1 MASQQ
6 SQGTSS
12 PSASSIF
19 LPLGRRGSRT
29 SLSTHT
35 ERKGLNAALDQIHT
49 AAYQSDSLTTF
60 NDFTNPPAPT
70 SATEEKSFSGELQ
83 GGLSGLYSRFRTSV
97 GGVRD
102 IVSGVGRSLDR
113 SSTEDHGI
121 KSPPSERSV
130 SKSAHGSTASIPDS
144 QQYQPGSSQGSR
156 LHSPTSIT
164 HQSTQDGF
172 SSLLAGKGSRFSSK
186 TASISSKASVSPS
199 PAMKSPVV
207 PLPKSTTSSVAV
219 DPTVTELH
227 VNAIKEPHNSSNNS
241 VNLSSHSFQSIDSV
255 STDKE
260 DGPLT
265 ASISSSGRAQRIS
278 HSPVL
283 QAKAQHFPFEGS
295 GTSDVSRSSTMNSQV
310 PDSFKRSDSQVTH
323 ELDTS
328 LPGPVRKAR
337 HSVEGVHDGTERIRS
352 NSGASFNPDKSV
364 AAPATAPSN
373 VSQFSGNTDNS
384 FPDNQPPSTA
394 ATPMPLVEREAPPKE
409 SSKAPVKS
417 KPKERLV
424 LPSSSRLP
432 GYVASQASPSD
443 TSMGSA
449 AITPLGTAV
458 DYGPSQDGRSW
469 RSHATG
475 DGVMSQLRSK
485 LLSKDFWMRDENAKD
500 CFHCGEPF
508 STFRRKHHCRT
519 CGQIFDSKCTLLIP
533 GDRFGQPGTIRV
545 CKPCEAMINGHDD
558 DSSEFSDSEQ
568 SPVVVNPRVSD
579 LGLGSYPRPTADD
592 DDTSSIVSQS
602 IDQVMKTPTMAIP
615 ATRRAGE
622 GHNRRSAVLEISPD
636 RPLARPT
643 SSRSLK
649 SSLSGRTHSMGHKRH
664 HSRQQFI
671 RNFKPYHDD
680 RAPFQRR
687 HVEDTALESRLPA
700 FHKDNI
706 IDPDLAQYLS
716 DDASSGDEQPSLLS
730 AVSEG
735 SLSKSG
741 GDNERTTFGGFLAAM
756 KKGRSAFGDRSIANY
771 SHVGRELDEGSISSS
786 RAVNLPRPRR
796 RNLSVASS
804 VHQRPSPRASKDSVF
819 NQQDSA
825 TAAHV
830 FPTGVTSSGFKMTRS
845 SSMRGAGAPP
855 VELNKASLQHVRK
868 LLRQLLKDASI
879 PHVQSWETALLPI
892 LLKAADEVDPDV
904 QGGDDMDIRHYV
916 KLKKILGGRPGDTS
930 YVSGLVF
937 TKNLALKSMSRC
949 IPQPKILIIA
959 FPLEYAR
966 HQQHFMSLEPVIRQ
980 EREFLENLVSR
991 IAALRPNLL
1000 LVEKNVSGLALELLD
1015 KAKIATAYNVKS
1027 SVLEAVS
1034 RCTQTRIITS
1044 MDKLVTTP
1052 VTSECGSFDVKTYVY
1067 NGRKKT
1073 YMYLSGCRKELG
1085 CTIVLRGGD
1094 SEVLSKVK
1102 RITEFMTYVVYNL
1115 RLETCLMRDEFA
1127 QMPASSDTEA
1137 GREAIDA
1144 ARSSILTTANKCGE
1158 KSGSPPSSPQQDSNE
1173 KNDGSIAEKSTV
1185 ASEVTEVPDDV
1196 PMPTY
1201 YQDFV
1206 HDSEAK
1212 ILSASPFVKFE
1223 PPYLLKRAREME
1235 RRLAYL
1241 KRLRDQN
1248 IDSDPS
1254 LDEKTRSQKFVLVTP
1269 EMVHESPQDASPKV
1283 KEVLHAAHDAE
1294 YDRALHNYQTQKRQ
1308 WEAYI
1313 AGAAG
1318 VFDPY
1323 AHQNIVVL
1331 FSLVCTTSSIPCSGP
1346 DLLALEYYNEHGD
1359 DAMFEPDCALG
1370 QYVEDICLNA
1380 NAICNVNGCEK
1391 RMFEH
1396 HRQYVHGEAQIS
1408 VFIQPYPSKL
1418 RGLQDTVLMWSACKI
1433 CGNETQVFPMSES
1446 TWKYSFGKYLELSFW
1461 SKNLHARAG
1470 VCPHDLQRDH
1480 LRYFGFKD
1488 VALRIHYDPINLLEI
1503 IVPRTRVTWKVD
1515 NDLKLRNDI
1524 YLKIEQRLN
1533 KFMLSVKARLKGINV
1548 ESVIPKLAED
1558 CKREV
1563 EALTKKANEDHAA
1576 LIKQLQDKYINSR
1589 YWEITP
1595 LNEVARFAQEKVVE
1609 WDTAFAEFEKNF
1621 FPSEKDI
1628 RRLATLQL
1636 KKIFL
1641 DKDASVTSLTST
1653 EEALASPTEPESE
1666 NTEEPEKPRP
1676 MRRMTLSPEKA
1687 QDVLVSVV
1695 EEHSGKEQKADG
1707 QDNGSA
1713 KVEETNT
1720 HSPTPTPE
1728 ERLSCSPADEAMAKK
1743 EVQHLDLALPS
1754 NQPEQTLVDVN
1765 AQSTVGKPESEPLA
1779 IDLSKGALEA
1789 IIPEQGDSQALSQR
1803 NNDTENPIHSPN
1815 SSPNQY
1821 RSAIPRPAEGA
1832 TRRNAKATSPP
1843 LFRAQSQPV
1852 QFQKETVYDNSPLK
1866 GFRINPGRI
1875 GGRDGAVSPPPFE
1888 VRFKGPDKKLSDR
1901 FGLNAFRNGRL
1912 TPGPSL
1918 IPRSIPTK
1926 KGHPRVSSLAKHFE
1940 QLSREFEKERQ
1951 RERAQRAAKRS
1962 QSRAFPLASSKPI
1975 VEVYKN
1981 VREAVEEREPS
1992 GEGEDL
1998 LSSASRTSIDDSSKD
2013 GEALP
2018 ARPLQEGQRQ
2028 DLTSQEP
2035 PTTPVEADSL
2045 IQSTEP
2051 ILSEGEAEEVHSD
2064 EDRSSVNGL
2073 QVTDSNEEL
2082 PKMSPE
2088 DEQLD
2093 LKEFPKHERSTLLKL
2108 LTNFWSERSASG
2120 WTPLEYPLTMSD
2132 HVFADCDII
2141 VREDEP
2147 SSLIAFAL
2155 DSHDYKE
2162 KLASIQ
2168 KRYEELDE
2176 KDTNLGEGPEAMNEA
2191 RVEHALLRS
2200 TGTHLKYQFQE
2211 GQAKMLCKVFY
2222 AEQFDA
2228 LRKKCG
2234 IAERIVESLS
2244 RCAKWD
2250 SKGGKTKSIFLKTLD
2265 DRFIL
2270 KSLSTIETQAFLKF
2284 APAYFQI
2291 MSEALFHELPS
2302 AIAKMFGFYQ
2312 VIIKNP
2318 ATGTEFNWFL
2328 LLMENLFYDRVP
2340 TRIFDL
2346 KGSMRNRKVQS
2357 TGERNEV
2364 LLDENMVDFIYE
2376 TPLFTREHSKKL
2388 LSQSVWNDTLFL
2400 GRQNVM
2406 DYSLMIAIDESRSEL
2421 VVGVIDCIRTYT
2433 WDKKLE
2439 SWIKDRGFAGGGKNR
2454 PTVTSPKEY
2463 KSRFREAM
2471 ARYVL
2476 QAPSCWSQFQQPQMY
2491 RYTPVEQPPGQA
2503 YHALDG
2509 DTAEGNESGGS

>member
-1 MASQQ
+1 MASHQ

-12 PSASSIF
+12 PSASSVF
-19 LPLGRRGSRT
+19 LPLGRRGSRA
-29 SLSTHT
+29 SISTQA
-35 ERKGLNAALDQIHT
+35 ERESLNAALDQIHT
-49 AAYQSDSLTTF
+49 AAYQSDTLTVF
-60 NDFTNPPAPT
+60 NEFTSPPAPT
-70 SATEEKSFSGELQ
+70 SAADEKTLSGELQ

-97 GGVRD
+97 GGM
-102 IVSGVGRSLDR
+102 VSGVGK
-113 SSTEDHGI
+113 SSDKSAVEDSGV
-121 KSPPSERSV
+121 KSPPSERSFT
-130 SKSAHGSTASIPDS
+130 KSAPEEP
-144 QQYQPGSSQGSR
+144 QQYNPSSSQGSR
-156 LHSPTSIT
+156 LHSPAPGS
-164 HQSTQDGF
+164 HHSTQDGPHL
-172 SSLLAGKGSRFSSK
+172 SGLGKGSKAPSK
-186 TASISSKASVSPS
+186 IASTSSKALVLSSS
-199 PAMKSPVV
+199 ALKSPTV
-207 PLPKSTTSSVAV
+207 PLPKATGSSMAV

-227 VNAIKEPHNSSNNS
+227 VNAIKEPSHISSNNS
-241 VNLSSHSFQSIDSV
+241 VNLSSNSLHTVDSAG
-255 STDKE
+255 TDKE
-260 DGPLT
+260 EGPHPGSL
-265 ASISSSGRAQRIS
+265 SSSGWSQRLSNSPILQVKT
-278 HSPVL
+278 HSST
-283 QAKAQHFPFEGS
+283 FERPGS
-295 GTSDVSRSSTMNSQV
+295 PDVSRSSTIGSQA
-310 PDSFKRSDSQVTH
+310 PDSFRRSDSQGTH
-323 ELDTS
+323 EIEAA
-328 LPGPVRKAR
+328 LPGPLRKAKR
-337 HSVEGVHDGTERIRS
+337 SIDGAQDAISFPSERLRS
-352 NSGASFNPDKSV
+352 NSGASFNPDKSNV
-364 AAPATAPSN
+364 ALGSRTNSVTQYNNNEVAPFMEAQAPST
-373 VSQFSGNTDNS
+373 VTTPVPLTDG
-384 FPDNQPPSTA
+384 
-394 ATPMPLVEREAPPKE
+394 EAQLKE
-409 SSKAPVKS
+409 LSKASVRHKAGD
-417 KPKERLV
+417 R
-424 LPSSSRLP
+424 PSISSGSRLP
-432 GYVASQASPSD
+432 GYVASQAS
-443 TSMGSA
+443 TTESA
-449 AITPLGTAV
+449 SGPPGLAPLNTAV
-458 DYGPSQDGRSW
+458 ERVPSTDGRGW
-469 RSHATG
+469 RPHVSG
-475 DGVMSQLRSK
+475 EGVMSQLRSK
-485 LLSKDFWMRDENAKD
+485 LLSKEFWMRDENAKD

-533 GDRFGQPGTIRV
+533 GDRFGQPSTIRV

-568 SPVVVNPRVSD
+568 SPVVVNPRMSEF
-579 LGLGSYPRPTADD
+579 GSGFYPRIPSEE
-592 DDTSSIVSQS
+592 DDTSSVVSQS
-602 IDQVMKTPTMAIP
+602 IEHVMRTPTMAIP

-649 SSLSGRTHSMGHKRH
+649 SSLSGRPHSMGHKRH
-664 HSRQQFI
+664 HSRQQYI

-687 HVEDTALESRLPA
+687 NAEDAVHETRLPA

-716 DDASSGDEQPSLLS
+716 DDASSGEEQPNLMS

-741 GDNERTTFGGFLAAM
+741 GESERTTFSGLLAAM
-756 KKGRSAFGDRSIANY
+756 KKGRSAFGDRSIAGLNPL
-771 SHVGRELDEGSISSS
+771 SRDADDGSVSSS
-786 RAVNLPRPRR
+786 RAVNLPRPSRR

-804 VHQRPSPRASKDSVF
+804 VHQRHSPRASKDSVF
-819 NQQDSA
+819 NTHEPPS
-825 TAAHV
+825 TIHV
-830 FPTGVTSSGFKMTRS
+830 FPTTGLPTSGFKMTRS

-868 LLRQLLKDASI
+868 LLRQLLKDASV
-879 PHVQSWETALLPI
+879 PNAPKWETALLPI
-892 LLKAADEVDPDV
+892 LLKAADEVVPDV
-904 QGGDDMDIRHYV
+904 QGGDDMDIRHYI
-916 KLKKILGGRPGDTS
+916 KLKRILGGRPGDTS

-937 TKNLALKSMSRC
+937 TKNLALKSMPRS
-949 IPQPKILIIA
+949 IAQPKILIIA

-1000 LVEKNVSGLALELLD
+1000 LVEKNVSGLALELLE
-1015 KAKIATAYNVKS
+1015 KANIATAYNVKS

-1052 VTSECGSFDVKTYVY
+1052 VHSDCGSFDVKTYVY

-1073 YMYLSGCRKELG
+1073 YMYLSGCSKALG

-1094 SEVLSKVK
+1094 SNVLAKVK
-1102 RITEFMTYVVYNL
+1102 RITEFMAYVVYNL
-1115 RLETCLMRDEFA
+1115 KLETCLMRDEFA
-1127 QMPASSDTEA
+1127 QMPTLSEAEIERKHNPEQDTASTKDT
-1137 GREAIDA
+1137 
-1144 ARSSILTTANKCGE
+1144 
-1158 KSGSPPSSPQQDSNE
+1158 
-1173 KNDGSIAEKSTV
+1173 STV
-1185 ASEVTEVPDDV
+1185 TGDVSEVPDDV

-1201 YQDFV
+1201 YEEIVRDHETKV
-1206 HDSEAK
+1206 
-1212 ILSASPFVKFE
+1212 LSASPFVKFE
-1223 PPYLLKRAREME
+1223 PPYLLMRAREME

-1241 KRLRDQN
+1241 KRLRDQ
-1248 IDSDPS
+1248 DLDLEQV
-1254 LDEKTRSQKFVLVTP
+1254 LDEKAKLQKFILVTP
-1269 EMVHESPQDASPKV
+1269 EMVHESPQGAPPKV
-1283 KEVLHAAHDAE
+1283 KEVLRAAHDAE
-1294 YDRALHNYQTQKRQ
+1294 YDRALHHYQTQKRQ
-1308 WEAYI
+1308 WEAYV
-1313 AGAAG
+1313 AGSVG
-1318 VFDPY
+1318 LFDPY

-1331 FSLVCTTSSIPCSGP
+1331 FSLVCTTTSIPCSGP
-1346 DLLALEYYNEHGD
+1346 DLLALEYYNEHGGD
-1359 DAMFEPDCALG
+1359 SIFEPDCTLG
-1370 QYVEDICLNA
+1370 QYVEDICIHA
-1380 NAICNVNGCEK
+1380 NAVCTANGCEK
-1391 RMFEH
+1391 RIFEH
-1396 HRQYVHGEAQIS
+1396 HRQYVHGEAQLS
-1408 VFIQPYPSKL
+1408 VFTQPYPSKL
-1418 RGLQDTVLMWSACKI
+1418 RGLQDTILMWSCCKI

-1480 LRYFGFKD
+1480 LRFFGFKD
-1488 VALRIHYDPINLLEI
+1488 VAIRIHYDSVNLLEI

-1515 NDLKLRNDI
+1515 NDLKLRNEV
-1524 YLKIEQRLN
+1524 YQRMEHRLN
-1533 KFMLSVKARLKGINV
+1533 RFMTSVKARLKGISV

-1558 CKREV
+1558 CKKEI
-1563 EALTKKANEDHAA
+1563 EFLGKKANEDHTA
-1576 LIKQLQDKYINSR
+1576 LIKQLQDKYTNSR
-1589 YWEITP
+1589 YWEVIP
-1595 LNEVARFAQEKVVE
+1595 LNEVIRSVQEKVVE

-1641 DKDASVTSLTST
+1641 DRDASVTSLTSP
-1653 EEALASPTEPESE
+1653 EEPPSTPTETENENVEDSE
-1666 NTEEPEKPRP
+1666 RIRAA
-1676 MRRMTLSPEKA
+1676 RRMTLSPEKA

-1695 EEHSGKEQKADG
+1695 EEHSGNKNAAVTQGGEFAKAEDAG
-1707 QDNGSA
+1707 SVALSSSSGSSQFSPRQDEVA
-1713 KVEETNT
+1713 AE
-1720 HSPTPTPE
+1720 
-1728 ERLSCSPADEAMAKK
+1728 K
-1743 EVQHLDLALPS
+1743 EVQHLDLAAPLSRSEQPVLVPPVLSPADTIETQPPLIAPTESEANLAEASEEASVHKRKKSDESQRITTPTRLPS
-1754 NQPEQTLVDVN
+1754 
-1765 AQSTVGKPESEPLA
+1765 G
-1779 IDLSKGALEA
+1779 
-1789 IIPEQGDSQALSQR
+1789 
-1803 NNDTENPIHSPN
+1803 
-1815 SSPNQY
+1815 
-1821 RSAIPRPAEGA
+1821 IPRPAEG
-1832 TRRNAKATSPP
+1832 TYRRSGKSTSPP
-1843 LFRAQSQPV
+1843 LFRAQTQPV
-1852 QFQKETVYDNSPLK
+1852 NSQREIGNDGTPAK
-1866 GFRINPGRI
+1866 GMKIAFGRLTPSE
-1875 GGRDGAVSPPPFE
+1875 GAASPPLDSK
-1888 VRFKGPDKKLSDR
+1888 FKTSDKKITDR
-1901 FGLNAFRNGRL
+1901 FGLTAFRNGRMA
-1912 TPGPSL
+1912 PGPSF
-1918 IPRSIPTK
+1918 IPRSIPSK
-1926 KGHPRVSSLAKHFE
+1926 KTTRVSYLAKHFE

-1951 RERAQRAAKRS
+1951 RERARRAAKGTH
-1962 QSRAFPLASSKPI
+1962 SRAIPIASSKPI

-1992 GEGEDL
+1992 GEGEDFIP
-1998 LSSASRTSIDDSSKD
+1998 SASRIPLDQSSRTS
-2013 GEALP
+2013 EELP
-2018 ARPLQEGQRQ
+2018 RRGSEEENRQ
-2028 DLTSQEP
+2028 DIILDD
-2035 PTTPVEADSL
+2035 PTTPKAEKENL
-2045 IQSTEP
+2045 IPEDDH
-2051 ILSEGEAEEVHSD
+2051 ILSEHEAEDGHSD
-2064 EDRSSVNGL
+2064 EDRASMDGL
-2073 QVTDSNEEL
+2073 QRTDSNEEM
-2082 PKMSPE
+2082 KMSPE
-2088 DEQLD
+2088 DESMD
-2093 LKEFPKHERSTLLKL
+2093 LKEFPKHERSTLLKM

-2120 WTPLEYPLTMSD
+2120 WAPLDYPLTMSD

-2155 DSHDYKE
+2155 GSADYKE
-2162 KLASIQ
+2162 KLEAIQ
-2168 KRYEELDE
+2168 RRYEEPDE
-2176 KDTNLGEGPEAMNEA
+2176 KPADSEDSADVMYET

-2234 IAERIVESLS
+2234 VAERIVESLS

-2250 SKGGKTKSIFLKTLD
+2250 SKGGKTKSLFLKTLD

-2270 KSLSTIETQAFLKF
+2270 KSLSPIETQAFLKF

-2376 TPLFTREHSKKL
+2376 TPLFAREHSKKL

-2476 QAPSCWSQFQQPQMY
+2476 QAPRYVY
-2491 RYTPVEQPPGQA
+2491 RYAPVEHYPSQD
-2503 YHALDG
+2503 YSVDG
-2509 DTAEGNESGGS
+2509 DALEEIVS

>member
-12 PSASSIF
+12 PSASSVF
-19 LPLGRRGSRT
+19 LPLGRRGSRASVST
-29 SLSTHT
+29 QAERESLH
-35 ERKGLNAALDQIHT
+35 AALDQIHT
-49 AAYQSDSLTTF
+49 AAYQSDALTVF
-60 NDFTNPPAPT
+60 NEFTSPPAPS
-70 SATEEKSFSGELQ
+70 SATDEKTISGELQ

-97 GGVRD
+97 GG
-102 IVSGVGRSLDR
+102 IVSGVGK
-113 SSTEDHGI
+113 SSDKNTADDTGL
-121 KSPPSERSV
+121 KSPPSERS
-130 SKSAHGSTASIPDS
+130 SIKPTHES
-144 QQYQPGSSQGSR
+144 SESHQQHAGSSQGSR
-156 LHSPTSIT
+156 LHSPAPGSQ
-164 HQSTQDGF
+164 HSFQDSVSG
-172 SSLLAGKGSRFSSK
+172 AGKSAKHPPKSTNSSSK
-186 TASISSKASVSPS
+186 PLIS
-199 PAMKSPVV
+199 PALKSPVP
-207 PLPKSTTSSVAV
+207 PLPKATGSSTAI
-219 DPTVTELH
+219 DPMVTELH
-227 VNAIKEPHNSSNNS
+227 VNATHASSTNS
-241 VNLSSHSFQSIDSV
+241 VNLSTNSLQTVESAG
-255 STDKE
+255 TDRE
-260 DGPLT
+260 DGPHT
-265 ASISSSGRAQRIS
+265 ASMSSSGWSQRLS
-278 HSPVL
+278 NSPVL
-283 QAKAQHFPFEGS
+283 QVKSSSANEAPASH
-295 GTSDVSRSSTMNSQV
+295 DISRTSTMGSQV
-310 PDSFKRSDSQVTH
+310 PENFRRSDSQGTH
-323 ELDTS
+323 EIEAA
-328 LPGPVRKAR
+328 LPGPLRKAKR
-337 HSVEGVHDGTERIRS
+337 SIDGTQDGIPFPPERLRS
-352 NSGASFNPDKSV
+352 NSGASFSLDRINTASGSRTNSV
-364 AAPATAPSN
+364 TQYNSNEVAPFIEKQIPSG
-373 VSQFSGNTDNS
+373 V
-384 FPDNQPPSTA
+384 
-394 ATPMPLVEREAPPKE
+394 ATPLPMPDDEVQRKELPKPLVKHKTGERQSI
-409 SSKAPVKS
+409 SSA
-417 KPKERLV
+417 
-424 LPSSSRLP
+424 SRLP
-432 GYVASQASPSD
+432 GYVASQASTAESVTGPPPLAPLN
-443 TSMGSA
+443 TSVDRVS
-449 AITPLGTAV
+449 GT
-458 DYGPSQDGRSW
+458 DGRSW
-469 RSHATG
+469 RPHASG

-485 LLSKDFWMRDENAKD
+485 LLSKEFWMRDENAKD

-533 GDRFGQPGTIRV
+533 GDRFSQTGTIRV

-568 SPVVVNPRVSD
+568 SPIPLHPRMSEF
-579 LGLGSYPRPTADD
+579 GGGIYPRIPSEE
-592 DDTSSIVSQS
+592 DDTSSVVSQS
-602 IDQVMKTPTMAIP
+602 IEHVMKTPTMAIP

-649 SSLSGRTHSMGHKRH
+649 SSLSGRPHSMGHKRH
-664 HSRQQFI
+664 HSRQQYI
-671 RNFKPYHDD
+671 RSFKPHHDD

-687 HVEDTALESRLPA
+687 QIDDAVHESRLPA

-716 DDASSGDEQPSLLS
+716 DDASSGEEQPNLMS

-741 GDNERTTFGGFLAAM
+741 GESERTTFSGLLAAM
-756 KKGRSAFGDRSIANY
+756 KKGRHAFGDRSVAGLN
-771 SHVGRELDEGSISSS
+771 SFGREPDDGSVSSS
-786 RAVNLPRPRR
+786 RAVNLPRASRR

-804 VHQRPSPRASKDSVF
+804 IHQRHSPRASKDSMF
-819 NQQDSA
+819 NSLEQPPA
-825 TAAHV
+825 VHV
-830 FPTGVTSSGFKMTRS
+830 LPPGVPPSGFKMTRS

-868 LLRQLLKDASI
+868 LLRQLLKDSSV
-879 PHVQSWETALLPI
+879 PNVSKWETALLPI
-892 LLKAADEVDPDV
+892 LLKAADEVVPDV
-904 QGGDDMDIRHYV
+904 QGGDDMDIRHYI

-937 TKNLALKSMSRC
+937 TKNLALKSMSRS

-980 EREFLENLVSR
+980 EREFLANLVSR

-1000 LVEKNVSGLALELLD
+1000 LVEKNVSGLALELLE
-1015 KAKIATAYNVKS
+1015 KANIATAYNVKS

-1052 VTSECGSFDVKTYVY
+1052 VHSDCGSFDVKTYVY

-1094 SEVLSKVK
+1094 SEVLAKVK

-1115 RLETCLMRDEFA
+1115 KLETCLMRDEFA
-1127 QMPASSDTEA
+1127 QMPALTDAEK
-1137 GREAIDA
+1137 EKKIDA
-1144 ARSSILTTANKCGE
+1144 GHDSSEGSSSSLPKDTITDPETA
-1158 KSGSPPSSPQQDSNE
+1158 S
-1173 KNDGSIAEKSTV
+1173 
-1185 ASEVTEVPDDV
+1185 EVPDDV
-1196 PMPTY
+1196 PRPTY
-1201 YQDFV
+1201 YEDIV
-1206 HDSEAK
+1206 RDHETK
-1212 ILSASPFVKFE
+1212 VLSASPFVQFE
-1223 PPYLLKRAREME
+1223 PPYLLMRAREME
-1235 RRLAYL
+1235 RKLAYL
-1241 KRLRDQN
+1241 KRLRDKDLNLDQ
-1248 IDSDPS
+1248 SA
-1254 LDEKTRSQKFVLVTP
+1254 DEKAKSQKFILITP
-1269 EMVHESPQDASPKV
+1269 EMVHESPEGAPPKV
-1283 KEVLHAAHDAE
+1283 KEVLRAAHDAE
-1294 YDRALHNYQTQKRQ
+1294 YDRALHHYQTQKRQ
-1308 WEAYI
+1308 WEAYV
-1313 AGAAG
+1313 AGSVG
-1318 VFDPY
+1318 LFDPY

-1331 FSLVCTTSSIPCSGP
+1331 FSLVCTTTSIPCSGP
-1346 DLLALEYYNEHGD
+1346 DLLALEYYNEHGGD
-1359 DAMFEPDCALG
+1359 PIFEPDCTLG
-1370 QYVEDICLNA
+1370 QYVEDICLHA
-1380 NAICNVNGCEK
+1380 NAVCTANGCEK

-1408 VFIQPYPSKL
+1408 VFTQPYPSKL
-1418 RGLQDTVLMWSACKI
+1418 RGLQDTILMWSCCKI

-1480 LRYFGFKD
+1480 LRFFGFKD
-1488 VALRIHYDPINLLEI
+1488 VAIRIHYDSINLLEI

-1515 NDLKLRNDI
+1515 NDLKLRNEV
-1524 YLKIEQRLN
+1524 YQRMEHRITR
-1533 KFMLSVKARLKGINV
+1533 FMVSVKARLKGISV
-1548 ESVIPKLAED
+1548 ESVIPKQAED
-1558 CKREV
+1558 CKTQIEH
-1563 EALTKKANEDHAA
+1563 LSKKANEDHIL
-1576 LIKQLQDKYINSR
+1576 LIKQLQEKYTNSR
-1589 YWEITP
+1589 YWEVIP
-1595 LNEVARFAQEKVVE
+1595 LNEVLRSVQEKVVE
-1609 WDTAFAEFEKNF
+1609 WDAAFAEFEKNF

-1628 RRLATLQL
+1628 KRLATLQL

-1641 DKDASVTSLTST
+1641 DKDVSVI
-1653 EEALASPTEPESE
+1653 P
-1666 NTEEPEKPRP
+1666 EEPPTTPNEADNEIIEMPER
-1676 MRRMTLSPEKA
+1676 MRLTRRMTLSPEKA

-1695 EEHSGKEQKADG
+1695 EEHSGEKDVAGSQESDAIKSD
-1707 QDNGSA
+1707 DVGSA
-1713 KVEETNT
+1713 TLSSSSGSSQF
-1720 HSPTPTPE
+1720 SPPQAE
-1728 ERLSCSPADEAMAKK
+1728 IAAEK
-1743 EVQHLDLALPS
+1743 EVQHLDLATPLNHSEHPVLAPPTTKAIDS
-1754 NQPEQTLVDVN
+1754 QEPRE
-1765 AQSTVGKPESEPLA
+1765 PSEPLEPSEPKA
-1779 IDLSKGALEA
+1779 TSTDSDVNPTEPP
-1789 IIPEQGDSQALSQR
+1789 PEEPSVRQR
-1803 NNDTENPIHSPN
+1803 KKSDEIERTATPSRFP
-1815 SSPNQY
+1815 
-1821 RSAIPRPAEGA
+1821 SAIPRLAEA
-1832 TRRNAKATSPP
+1832 TLRRSGKSTSPP
-1843 LFRAQSQPV
+1843 LFRAQTQPAP
-1852 QFQKETVYDNSPLK
+1852 FHRDLGNDTTPIK
-1866 GFRINPGRI
+1866 GMKI
-1875 GGRDGAVSPPPFE
+1875 
-1888 VRFKGPDKKLSDR
+1888 
-1901 FGLNAFRNGRL
+1901 AFGRL
-1912 TPGPSL
+1912 TPSDGAPSPPLDSRSRSSDNKKLSERFNLALRSGRMTPGSSL
-1918 IPRSIPTK
+1918 IPRSIPTRK
-1926 KGHPRVSSLAKHFE
+1926 NTRVSNLAKHFE

-1951 RERAQRAAKRS
+1951 RERARRAAKGTH
-1962 QSRAFPLASSKPI
+1962 SRAIPIASSKPI

-1992 GEGEDL
+1992 GEGEDFIPP
-1998 LSSASRTSIDDSSKD
+1998 ASRLPPDQSGRNSEDMPRRDSEEES
-2013 GEALP
+2013 
-2018 ARPLQEGQRQ
+2018 RQE
-2028 DLTSQEP
+2028 DISQEP
-2035 PTTPVEADSL
+2035 SAAKEEKEGASPEDENV
-2045 IQSTEP
+2045 
-2051 ILSEGEAEEVHSD
+2051 LSEVEGEEHSD
-2064 EDRSSVNGL
+2064 EDRDDL
-2073 QVTDSNEEL
+2073 QRLDSNDEL
-2082 PKMSPE
+2082 KMSPE
-2088 DEQLD
+2088 DESMD

-2120 WTPLEYPLTMSD
+2120 WAPLDYPLTMSD

-2155 DSHDYKE
+2155 DSSDYKE
-2162 KLASIQ
+2162 KLEAIQ
-2168 KRYEELDE
+2168 RRYEEPDE
-2176 KDTNLGEGPEAMNEA
+2176 KDTYEEDGNDTLDET

-2234 IAERIVESLS
+2234 VAERIVESLS

-2250 SKGGKTKSIFLKTLD
+2250 SKGGKTKSLFLKTLD

-2270 KSLSTIETQAFLKF
+2270 KSLSPIETQAFLKF

-2376 TPLFTREHSKKL
+2376 TPLFAREHSKKL

-2476 QAPSCWSQFQQPQMY
+2476 QAPSCWHQFQNSQLY
-2491 RYTPVEQPPGQA
+2491 RYAPVEHYPSQSYA
-2503 YHALDG
+2503 AADADALEEI
-2509 DTAEGNESGGS
+2509 AS

>member
-1 MASQQ
+1 
-6 SQGTSS
+6 
-12 PSASSIF
+12 
-19 LPLGRRGSRT
+19 
-29 SLSTHT
+29 
-35 ERKGLNAALDQIHT
+35 
-49 AAYQSDSLTTF
+49 
-60 NDFTNPPAPT
+60 
-70 SATEEKSFSGELQ
+70 
-83 GGLSGLYSRFRTSV
+83 
-97 GGVRD
+97 
-102 IVSGVGRSLDR
+102 
-113 SSTEDHGI
+113 
-121 KSPPSERSV
+121 
-130 SKSAHGSTASIPDS
+130 
-144 QQYQPGSSQGSR
+144 
-156 LHSPTSIT
+156 
-164 HQSTQDGF
+164 
-172 SSLLAGKGSRFSSK
+172 
-186 TASISSKASVSPS
+186 
-199 PAMKSPVV
+199 
-207 PLPKSTTSSVAV
+207 
-219 DPTVTELH
+219 
-227 VNAIKEPHNSSNNS
+227 
-241 VNLSSHSFQSIDSV
+241 
-255 STDKE
+255 
-260 DGPLT
+260 
-265 ASISSSGRAQRIS
+265 
-278 HSPVL
+278 
-283 QAKAQHFPFEGS
+283 
-295 GTSDVSRSSTMNSQV
+295 
-310 PDSFKRSDSQVTH
+310 
-323 ELDTS
+323 
-328 LPGPVRKAR
+328 
-337 HSVEGVHDGTERIRS
+337 
-352 NSGASFNPDKSV
+352 
-364 AAPATAPSN
+364 
-373 VSQFSGNTDNS
+373 
-384 FPDNQPPSTA
+384 
-394 ATPMPLVEREAPPKE
+394 MPLADGEVLPRE
-409 SSKAPVKS
+409 SSKVLVKR
-417 KPKERLV
+417 KPKERFT
-424 LPSSSRLP
+424 LPNSSRLP
-432 GYVASQASPSD
+432 GFVASQASPSEL
-443 TSMGSA
+443 SSGSA
-449 AITPLGTAV
+449 AVTPLDTAI
-458 DYGPSQDGRSW
+458 DYGLGQDGRSW
-469 RSHATG
+469 RTHSAS

-579 LGLGSYPRPTADD
+579 LGLGIYSRTTGDD
-592 DDTSSIVSQS
+592 DDTSSVVSQS

-649 SSLSGRTHSMGHKRH
+649 SSLGGRTHSMGHKRH

-687 HVEDTALESRLPA
+687 HVEDTAIESRLPA

-730 AVSEG
+730 AVSEA

-741 GDNERTTFGGFLAAM
+741 GDNERTTFGGLLAAM
-756 KKGRSAFGDRSIANY
+756 KKGRSAFGDRSAANY
-771 SHVGRELDEGSISSS
+771 SHIGRELDEGSISSS

-819 NQQDSA
+819 NPQESSN
-825 TAAHV
+825 TAHV
-830 FPTGVTSSGFKMTRS
+830 FPAGATSSGFKMTRS

-868 LLRQLLKDASI
+868 LLRQLLKDALI

-1000 LVEKNVSGLALELLD
+1000 LVEKNVSGLALELLN
-1015 KAKIATAYNVKS
+1015 KARIATAYNVKS

-1073 YMYLSGCRKELG
+1073 YTYLSGCRKELG

-1094 SEVLSKVK
+1094 SEILAKVK
-1102 RITEFMTYVVYNL
+1102 RITEFMIYVVYNL

-1127 QMPASSDTEA
+1127 QIPASSETEA
-1137 GREAIDA
+1137 ERTHDA
-1144 ARSSILTTANKCGE
+1144 ARSADLSSASKPEE
-1158 KSGSPPSSPQQDSNE
+1158 KPGSPASSLQPDSSE
-1173 KNDGSIAEKSTV
+1173 KNDGPFPETSAV
-1185 ASEVTEVPDDV
+1185 ATEVIEVPDDI

-1201 YQDFV
+1201 YQEFV
-1206 HDSEAK
+1206 HDSETK

-1248 IDSDPS
+1248 LDHDQT
-1254 LDEKTRSQKFVLVTP
+1254 LDEKARSQKFVLVTP
-1269 EMVHESPQDASPKV
+1269 EMVHESPQGAPPKV

-1359 DAMFEPDCALG
+1359 DAIFEPDCALG
-1370 QYVEDICLNA
+1370 QYVEDVCLNA

-1418 RGLQDTVLMWSACKI
+1418 RGLQDTILMWSACKV
-1433 CGNETQVFPMSES
+1433 CGNETQVFPMSEN

-1515 NDLKLRNDI
+1515 NDLKLRNDV
-1524 YLKIEQRLN
+1524 YLRTEQRLN

-1558 CKREV
+1558 CKREI
-1563 EALTKKANEDHAA
+1563 EALTKKACEDHAA
-1576 LIKQLQDKYINSR
+1576 LIKQLQEKYINSR
-1589 YWEITP
+1589 YWEVTP
-1595 LNEVARFAQEKVVE
+1595 LNEVLRFAQEKVVQ
-1609 WDTAFAEFEKNF
+1609 WDTAFAEFEKSF

-1641 DKDASVTSLTST
+1641 DKDTSVTSLTST
-1653 EEALASPTEPESE
+1653 DEAPTTPTEPESE
-1666 NTEEPEKPRP
+1666 STEEPEKGRL

-1687 QDVLVSVV
+1687 QNVLVSVV
-1695 EEHSGKEQKADG
+1695 EEHSGEKQRVEG
-1707 QDNGSA
+1707 QDNVSA
-1713 KVEETNT
+1713 KSEGNDTLGT
-1720 HSPTPTPE
+1720 SSAPE
-1728 ERLSCSPADEAMAKK
+1728 ERISSSRGDDVIAEK
-1743 EVQHLDLALPS
+1743 EVQHLDLAISSSQADQRPVEANAQNKVDRPVPVTIPTLS
-1754 NQPEQTLVDVN
+1754 KKDASEAAVPEQADSSV
-1765 AQSTVGKPESEPLA
+1765 SSEKN
-1779 IDLSKGALEA
+1779 D
-1789 IIPEQGDSQALSQR
+1789 
-1803 NNDTENPIHSPN
+1803 DTEKTMNPPGSP
-1815 SSPNQY
+1815 PNLL

-1832 TRRNAKATSPP
+1832 ARRNAKGTSPP
-1843 LFRAQSQPV
+1843 LLRAQSQPA
-1852 QFQKETVYDNSPLK
+1852 QLQKEIGNDSTPLK
-1866 GFRINPGRI
+1866 GFRIGPGRLNS
-1875 GGRDGAVSPPPFE
+1875 RDGAPSPPLYDT
-1888 VRFKGPDKKLSDR
+1888 RFKGSEKKISDR

-1912 TPGPSL
+1912 TPGSSL
-1918 IPRSIPTK
+1918 IPRSIPTR
-1926 KGHPRVSSLAKHFE
+1926 KGHTRVSSLAKHFE

-1998 LSSASRTSIDDSSKD
+1998 LSRMSVDDSSKG
-2013 GEALP
+2013 GEDVP
-2018 ARPLQEGQRQ
+2018 KRPSEEEQRKDLILQ
-2028 DLTSQEP
+2028 TPS
-2035 PTTPVEADSL
+2035 TPVEADSHAQN
-2045 IQSTEP
+2045 IDHT
-2051 ILSEGEAEEVHSD
+2051 LSEGEAEDGHSD

-2073 QVTDSNEEL
+2073 QITDSNEDL
-2082 PKMSPE
+2082 PKMSPD
-2088 DEQLD
+2088 DEQID
-2093 LKEFPKHERSTLLKL
+2093 LKDFPKHERSTLLKL

-2120 WTPLEYPLTMSD
+2120 WAPLDYPLTMSD
-2132 HVFADCDII
+2132 HVFADCDIV

-2168 KRYEELDE
+2168 KRYEELDDR
-2176 KDTNLGEGPEAMNEA
+2176 DTGLGEGPEAMDET

-2234 IAERIVESLS
+2234 VAERIVESLS

-2250 SKGGKTKSIFLKTLD
+2250 SKGGKTKSIFLKSLD

-2270 KSLSTIETQAFLKF
+2270 KSLSPIETQAFLKF

-2476 QAPSCWSQFQQPQMY
+2476 QAPRLVTRS
-2491 RYTPVEQPPGQA
+2491 
-2503 YHALDG
+2503 
-2509 DTAEGNESGGS
+2509 NEYEPS